1 MRDRAVRRH
10 QEIKVKRKLR
20 KQYNSCI
27 ERLSGSM
34 DSSFEDNAEKL
45 KKVCTLHYSQD
56 RDRKLK
62 KRTVQERR
70 HDITMK
76 EQLI

>member
-1 MRDRAVRRH
+1 MRDRAIRRH
-10 QEIKVKRKLR
+10 QDIKFKRKLR

-27 ERLSGSM
+27 ERLSGTM
-34 DSSFEDNAEKL
+34 DTGFKDNTEKL
-45 KKVCTLHYSQD
+45 KKVCTEPYSQE
-56 RDRKLK
+56 RDRKRG

>member
-27 ERLSGSM
+27 ERLSGTM
-34 DSSFEDNAEKL
+34 NPSFEDNAEKL
-45 KKVCTLHYSQD
+45 KKVCTSPYSED
-56 RDRKLK
+56 RDRSLGN
-62 KRTVQERR
+62 RTVQERR

-76 EQLI
+76 EQFI

>member
-10 QEIKVKRKLR
+10 QEFKVKRKLR

-27 ERLSGSM
+27 EKFSDTMGPG
-34 DSSFEDNAEKL
+34 FEDNAEKL
-45 KKVCTLHYSQD
+45 KKVCTLPCSAD
-56 RDRKLK
+56 RDRRLGN
-62 KRTVQERR
+62 RTVQERR

-76 EQLI
+76 EQVV

>member
-1 MRDRAVRRH
+1 
-10 QEIKVKRKLR
+10 
-20 KQYNSCI
+20 
-27 ERLSGSM
+27 M
-34 DSSFEDNAEKL
+34 DTGFKDNTEKL
-45 KKVCTLHYSQD
+45 KKVCTEPYSQE
-56 RDRKLK
+56 RDRKRG